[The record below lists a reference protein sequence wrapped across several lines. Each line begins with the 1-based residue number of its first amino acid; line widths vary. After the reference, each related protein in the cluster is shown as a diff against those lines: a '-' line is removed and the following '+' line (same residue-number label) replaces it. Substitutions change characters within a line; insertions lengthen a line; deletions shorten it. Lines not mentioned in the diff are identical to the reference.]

1 MSRKLKIYEQ
11 SMGGGNYTQ
20 VPTIL
25 LKGKWLEKAGFKP
38 GEYVEVVVEGDK
50 ITLSK
55 TTPPEAKSTK
65 KSLEERINKLD
76 SKQRAKLANLIDKL

>member
-1 MSRKLKIYEQ
+1 MNRKLKIYEQ
-11 SMGGGNYTQ
+11 SMGGGNYTP

-25 LKGKWLEKAGFKP
+25 LKGKWLEQSGFKP

-55 TTPPEAKSTK
+55 ITPLEIKEK
-65 KSLEERINKLD
+65 FSLEEKVRMLD
-76 SKQRAKLANLIDKL
+76 KKQRAKLANLIDKL

>member
-1 MSRKLKIYEQ
+1 MNRKLKVYEQ
-11 SMGGGNYTQ
+11 SMGGGNYTP

-25 LKGKWLEKAGFKP
+25 LKGKWLEEAGFKP

-55 TTPPEAKSTK
+55 TNPPEIKEK
-65 KSLEERINKLD
+65 VSLEEKVRMLD
-76 SKQRAKLANLIDKL
+76 KKQRAKLANLIDKL

>member
-1 MSRKLKIYEQ
+1 MSRKHKIYEH
-11 SMGGGNYTQ
+11 SMGGGNYTP

-25 LKGKWLEKAGFKP
+25 LKGKWLEQSGFKP

-55 TTPPEAKSTK
+55 TTPPEIKEK
-65 KSLEERINKLD
+65 VSLEEKVRRLD
-76 SKQRAKLANLIDKL
+76 KKQRAKLENLIDKL

>member
-1 MSRKLKIYEQ
+1 MNRKLKIYEQ
-11 SMGGGNYTQ
+11 SMGGGNYTP

-25 LKGKWLEKAGFKP
+25 LKGKWLEQSGFKP

-55 TTPPEAKSTK
+55 TTPPEIKEK
-65 KSLEERINKLD
+65 FSLEEKVRMLD
-76 SKQRAKLANLIDKL
+76 KKQRAKLANLIDKVV